1 MEGLKLKEADFVM
14 GLETEN
20 SLEWPEYLHFFLI
33 FFSPACVPPP
43 PPPAYLDLDFK

>member
-20 SLEWPEYLHFFLI
+20 SLEWP
-33 FFSPACVPPP
+33 
-43 PPPAYLDLDFK
+43 DFGFGFQVNSVNLTPD